1 MNKNL
6 NCLATNEGSLQTSL
20 NNLIKQSKSLLN
32 DKKTKE
38 NAILTLN
45 LQIYFNHL
53 MENFVSGLNQL
64 FDSVNDQIYLI
75 PFLDLLTQHKYCE
88 DLICYISPKIH
99 YLQGNLHILTNQIRT
114 TLQQLTYLTCSIQN
128 ENKISVYIGKTY
140 FISPTNVLKATNYD
154 LPEITKS
161 QLKSKLALTF

>member
-1 MNKNL
+1 MRQTANLNSDLMNKNL
-6 NCLATNEGSLQTSL
+6 HRLATKEGRLQIGL

-45 LQIYFNHL
+45 LQIYFNHI

-64 FDSVNDQIYLI
+64 FDSVNDQDYLVQ
-75 PFLDLLTQHKYCE
+75 FLDLLTRHKYCE

-99 YLQGNLHILTNQIRT
+99 YLQ
-114 TLQQLTYLTCSIQN
+114 
-128 ENKISVYIGKTY
+128 GKTY